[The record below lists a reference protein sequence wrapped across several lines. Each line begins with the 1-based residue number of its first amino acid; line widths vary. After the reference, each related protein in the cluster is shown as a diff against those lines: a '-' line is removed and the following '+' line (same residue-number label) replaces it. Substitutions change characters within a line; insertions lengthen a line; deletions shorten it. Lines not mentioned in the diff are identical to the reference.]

1 MDSINNK
8 LEENKRPSVMQTLN
22 QCQVERSA
30 VYGIPTWRNLST
42 SAKCNQNVCKQ
53 YTSEV
58 EDTTELGT
66 CFGEDD
72 KLGTYNPTELLH
84 KLCEVMIR
92 FDANPKFYLKS
103 DYQKLIELIKEILSS
118 IIYIIN
124 NHNQVTEKEVLEILI
139 NNNII
144 NVITN
149 KNNDPLTDKN
159 NNILTL

>member
-1 MDSINNK
+1 MNMK
-8 LEENKRPSVMQTLN
+8 ENTRPSVMQTLN
-22 QCQVERSA
+22 QCQVERSTIH
-30 VYGIPTWRNLST
+30 GIPTWRNIST
-42 SAKCNQNVCKQ
+42 SAKCNKDICKK
-53 YTSEV
+53 YTSTT
-58 EDTTELGT
+58 DTTEFGD

-72 KLGTYNPTELLH
+72 KLGTYNPTELLQ